1 MLGRTQGKS
10 TSIEVGWFQSRVVEH
25 WHLNS
30 THGSTGRERRFDFE
44 TGGDGG
50 VKGVIPGLPPKS
62 QPKAQTNKTA
72 PVSHPRGGTREG
84 DCGSSDIDRPSCW
97 LLQHTDTALPS
108 AFGSYSTP
116 LPPPPPLAFAACLPV
131 RVYEYLNMNREI

>member
-1 MLGRTQGKS
+1 
-10 TSIEVGWFQSRVVEH
+10 
-25 WHLNS
+25 
-30 THGSTGRERRFDFE
+30 
-44 TGGDGG
+44 

-116 LPPPPPLAFAACLPV
+116 LPPPPPLAFAACGVPA
-131 RVYEYLNMNREI
+131 R